1 MHRLEKDIESKVCRR
16 AFSELGVRN
25 IKVNTL
31 TETGWPDRMF
41 LIPGGRP
48 LFIEFKRPGGEPDPK
63 QVHIHGIL
71 KGLDYSVEVCD
82 SEEEAMSKI
91 AQALRRKPR

>member
-1 MHRLEKDIESKVCRR
+1 MARLEKDIEGKVCKL

-48 LFIEFKRPGGEPDPK
+48 LFIEFKRPGETPRAK
-63 QVHIHGIL
+63 QLHIAGML
-71 KGLDYSVEVCD
+71 ASLGYWVQWADSVD
-82 SEEEAMSKI
+82 MAMDI
-91 AQALRRKPR
+91 IRKHANG

>member
-1 MHRLEKDIESKVCRR
+1 MRRLEKDIEGKVCRR

-48 LFIEFKRPGGEPDPK
+48 LFIEFKRPGGVVEPK
-63 QVHIHGIL
+63 QLHIHGIL
-71 KGLDYSVEVCD
+71 QELDYSVVVCD
-82 SEEEAMSKI
+82 NEEEAMQAI
-91 AQALRRKPR
+91 AQALRRKRR

>member
-1 MHRLEKDIESKVCRR
+1 MRRLEKDIEDRACKR

-41 LIPGGRP
+41 LIPGGMP
-48 LFIEFKRPGGEPDPK
+48 LFIEFKQPGEEPRAK
-63 QVHIHGIL
+63 QLHIHALL
-71 KGLDYSVEVCD
+71 KGLGYLVKVCD
-82 SEEEAMSKI
+82 NEEDAMEAIRMTICERS
-91 AQALRRKPR
+91 P